1 MLPLELSYQ
10 TLAREENILTLFQ
23 PMVSIKGKSVVAVE
37 ALSRGLLPDLH
48 VSIPPDVLFPLATTP
63 ARRLALDRLCRQL
76 AMRRFAP
83 VHARC
88 KDLLLSVNL
97 DISLINRDILGSGKF
112 LEAAQ
117 SAGLNP
123 GNVVIEI
130 IESRVQDTE
139 VLTRF
144 IETYRAHGF
153 LIALDDIGTGH
164 SNLDRISQIKPD
176 IIKIDKGLI
185 RDIHREYHKFEI
197 AKALVRLSRNIGAMV
212 VAEGVEQEAEVL
224 ELMGLGVD
232 IFQGFYFARPAP
244 LGAAPPPTPRRVASV
259 ARNFRRRVIETI
271 NEKKALH
278 ETYDRA
284 LREIVGV
291 LGTQVPRC
299 FDHALVDLLHSHE
312 DIECMYVLSCAGRQ
326 VSATI
331 CNPYAVSEAR
341 RFIYRPAPRGTD
353 HSLKEYFLP
362 LSAGLEKY
370 TTEPYISLA
379 SGSLCSTISVRFC
392 DRAGRAFILCVDI
405 SVKR

>member
-1 MLPLELSYQ
+1 MLPLELDYQ
-10 TLAREENILTLFQ
+10 TLAREDRILTLFQ
-23 PMVSIKGKSVVAVE
+23 PMVSIKGKCVVAVE
-37 ALSRGLLPDLH
+37 ALSRGVLPDTR
-48 VSIPPDVLFPLATTP
+48 VSVPPDVLFHVATTS
-63 ARRLALDRLCRQL
+63 ARRLNLDRLCRQL

-83 VHARC
+83 VHARR

-97 DISLINRDILGSGKF
+97 DMSLVNKNILGSGKF
-112 LEAAQ
+112 LEATRL
-117 SAGLNP
+117 AGLNP

-130 IESRVQDTE
+130 IESKVQDTDI
-139 VLTRF
+139 LTRF
-144 IETYRAHGF
+144 IEIYRGHGF

-164 SNLDRISQIKPD
+164 SNLDRVSQIKPD

-185 RDIHREYHKFEI
+185 RDIHREYHRLEI
-197 AKALVRLSRNIGAMV
+197 TKALVRLSRNIGAMV

-244 LGAAPPPTPRRVASV
+244 LNDEPPATPRRVPSV
-259 ARNFRRRVIETI
+259 ARSFRRMVIESI

-284 LREIVGV
+284 LRDIIAV
-291 LGTQVPRC
+291 LGSRVPRQ
-299 FDHALVDLLHSHE
+299 FDPALAELVHSHE
-312 DIECMYVLSCAGRQ
+312 DIECMYVLNAAGRQ
-326 VSATI
+326 ISSTI

-341 RFIYRPAPRGTD
+341 RFIYHPAPRGTD

-379 SGSLCSTISVRFC
+379 SGNLCSTISVRFG

>member
-10 TLAREENILTLFQ
+10 TLAREEHILTLFQ
-23 PMVSIKGKSVVAVE
+23 PMVSIKGKNVVAVE

-48 VSIPPDVLFPLATTP
+48 VSIPPDVFFPLATTP

-83 VHARC
+83 VHAQC

-97 DISLINRDILGSGKF
+97 DMSLVNRNILGSGKF

-117 SAGLNP
+117 AAGLNP

-130 IESRVQDTE
+130 IESKVQDTE

-224 ELMGLGVD
+224 ELMGLG
-232 IFQGFYFARPAP
+232 GGHLPGLLLRPTHAAGCHTAAHPAP
-244 LGAAPPPTPRRVASV
+244 GG
-259 ARNFRRRVIETI
+259 
-271 NEKKALH
+271 
-278 ETYDRA
+278 
-284 LREIVGV
+284 LRGPQ
-291 LGTQVPRC
+291 L
-299 FDHALVDLLHSHE
+299 
-312 DIECMYVLSCAGRQ
+312 
-326 VSATI
+326 
-331 CNPYAVSEAR
+331 
-341 RFIYRPAPRGTD
+341 PAPR
-353 HSLKEYFLP
+353 H
-362 LSAGLEKY
+362 
-370 TTEPYISLA
+370 
-379 SGSLCSTISVRFC
+379 
-392 DRAGRAFILCVDI
+392 
-405 SVKR
+405 